1 MGELGVPF
9 FTVLNSTELNKSG
22 WYLRCVVP
30 NRHNR
35 IPVQHA
41 LITAWVKW
49 VNLGLRVAFQPRML
63 LGYLI
68 SIGPVASYAFSG
80 LPGPRIYGPADAV

>member
-41 LITAWVKW
+41 LITAWVK
-49 VNLGLRVAFQPRML
+49 
-63 LGYLI
+63 
-68 SIGPVASYAFSG
+68 
-80 LPGPRIYGPADAV
+80 